1 MAFYSRTSVEM
12 APLLIMAIYYL
23 FNMGI
28 LSCKLS
34 DLFVDGLDER
44 IVDTVAI
51 SYQSLALLDKSFP
64 VISCILIHVF
74 VFLTIGRSSLEL
86 LLMQLT
92 LIGQLLLQKRVVIL
106 KHFLV
111 PQQLVAGLLESSYF
125 FS

>member
-1 MAFYSRTSVEM
+1 M